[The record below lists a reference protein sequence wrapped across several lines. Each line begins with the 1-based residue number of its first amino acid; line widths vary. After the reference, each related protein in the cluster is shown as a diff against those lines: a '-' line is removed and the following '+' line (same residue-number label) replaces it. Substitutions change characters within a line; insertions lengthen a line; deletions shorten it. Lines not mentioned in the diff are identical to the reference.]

1 MSGLVLYA
9 LRLPYLCRKERLY
22 LMNHDAFLQDV
33 YSVVAAIPAGR
44 VVTYGQIAYLV
55 GNLSVSQTS
64 VFAYGG
70 TGDAQ
75 RAGRFAPALP

>member
-55 GNLSVSQTS
+55 GRPQCSRMVGQAMHNVQE
-64 VFAYGG
+64 
-70 TGDAQ
+70 D
-75 RAGRFAPALP
+75 

>member
-9 LRLPYLCRKERLY
+9 LLLPYLCRKERLY

-55 GNLSVSQTS
+55 GRTS